1 MSKNDF
7 STAIY
12 GLGWQ
17 ERTLSNVGNVLHVL
31 AHDIELT
38 ETPNDSDRGH
48 WMDVACWLADYTK
61 KMQANARADI
71 DAANNGG
78 VYPK

>member
-12 GLGWQ
+12 ALGWQ
-17 ERTLSNVGNVLHVL
+17 ERSLSNVSNVLRAL
-31 AHDIELT
+31 AHDMEIT
-38 ETPNDSDRGH
+38 EVPNDSNRDH
-48 WMDVACWLADYTK
+48 WMDVAHWLSDYTK

-71 DAANNGG
+71 NAANNGG